1 MPAYCLQAAQT
12 GTPIGL
18 HAHSNKQSFT
28 QTASRYQ
35 QIQTGTALS
44 RRTCKHGSKHGRLTI
59 LAASSTDEAVRRS
72 NDPIRSAQDLAE
84 GVQDFLDE
92 AQRSLSTDEAPLPE
106 HPIGEVGTIDVAEGI
121 DAAVIRVPSDF
132 FAREGLKLTPEFTVG
147 KEIGGGVQGRVLAL
161 HGPDGEKTNKL
172 LKVMKYKLATP
183 MTGLDVG
190 LKREWLIGQQL
201 NTITGEDGQL
211 HGFMGTGACLLDKES
226 DMPCGLIIEKVNGIP
241 CEKRLTKDESFADVR
256 YLLEMCKQVFG
267 YLHEAW
273 DKIGFTHGDLNCA
286 NVMEHRGDA
295 DLYLPAGFGN
305 DEETQMFKL
314 PGDEEAEQLEFR
326 IIDYGH
332 ARLAKNKAL
341 AKLPKAPGLEL
352 SYRKWWEG
360 KGDVWRLLQDMAV
373 TIDGRTWPAEEEAH
387 VRMLIGLIRKVTGVT
402 ISAFFKDQTG
412 YKYSGREM
420 EMPWHNRSGFGHNI
434 RKYRMRIWAFSFQ
447 RNTQIKP
454 IEALQWMRG
463 NEEYYKVKY
472 GKSED

>member
-1 MPAYCLQAAQT
+1 MSGYCLHAAQT
-12 GTPIGL
+12 GTTISL
-18 HAHSNKQSFT
+18 HAHSRKQSFS
-28 QTASRYQ
+28 QTAFRHQ
-35 QIQTGTALS
+35 QIQTATALS
-44 RRTCKHGSKHGRLTI
+44 RRTCKYGSKHGRLTI
-59 LAASSTDEAVRRS
+59 LAASSTDETVRRS
-72 NDPIRSAQDLAE
+72 NDPIRSAQDVAE
-84 GVQDFLDE
+84 GLQDFLDE
-92 AQRSLSTDEAPLPE
+92 AQRSLGTDEAPLPE
-106 HPIGEVGTIDVAEGI
+106 HPIGEAGTIDVAEGL
-121 DAAVIRVPSDF
+121 DAGVIRVPSDF
-132 FAREGLKLTPEFTVG
+132 FAREGLKLTPEYTVG

-161 HGPDGEKTNKL
+161 NGPDGEKTNKL

-201 NTITGEDGQL
+201 NTLTGKDGQL
-211 HGFMGTGACLLDKES
+211 HGFMGTGACLLDKET

-273 DKIGFTHGDLNCA
+273 DKIGFTHG
-286 NVMEHRGDA
+286 
-295 DLYLPAGFGN
+295 FTN
-305 DEETQMFKL
+305 DHETQMFKL
-314 PGDEEAEQLEFR
+314 PGDDEPEQLEFR

-341 AKLPKAPGLEL
+341 AKLPKAPGLER

-402 ISAFFKDQTG
+402 ISAFFKGQMG

-420 EMPWHNRSGFGHNI
+420 EMPWHSRSGFGHNI
-434 RKYRMRIWAFSFQ
+434 RKYRMRIWAFSFK

-472 GKSED
+472 GGSED

>member
-1 MPAYCLQAAQT
+1 MQ
-12 GTPIGL
+12 
-18 HAHSNKQSFT
+18 HV
-28 QTASRYQ
+28 
-35 QIQTGTALS
+35 
-44 RRTCKHGSKHGRLTI
+44 
-59 LAASSTDEAVRRS
+59 E
-72 NDPIRSAQDLAE
+72 
-84 GVQDFLDE
+84 
-92 AQRSLSTDEAPLPE
+92 
-106 HPIGEVGTIDVAEGI
+106 
-121 DAAVIRVPSDF
+121 
-132 FAREGLKLTPEFTVG
+132 
-147 KEIGGGVQGRVLAL
+147 
-161 HGPDGEKTNKL
+161 
-172 LKVMKYKLATP
+172 
-183 MTGLDVG
+183 
-190 LKREWLIGQQL
+190 
-201 NTITGEDGQL
+201 
-211 HGFMGTGACLLDKES
+211 
-226 DMPCGLIIEKVNGIP
+226 
-241 CEKRLTKDESFADVR
+241 
-256 YLLEMCKQVFG
+256 VFG
-267 YLHEAW
+267 YLHEAG

-295 DLYLPAGFGN
+295 DLYLPAGFAN
-305 DEETQMFKL
+305 DQETQMFKL

-373 TIDGRTWPAEEEAH
+373 TVDGRTWPAEEEAH

-402 ISAFFKDQTG
+402 ISAFFKDKTG